1 MLAARYPALRRS
13 FISFSVTEEAS
24 HLPLEPDPAMLRGG
38 GGGEEDENFLLGTE
52 ILGDWKAEEIG
63 RRGEERRNPLPS
75 YRQQKCQRPPLVP

>member
-1 MLAARYPALRRS
+1 M
-13 FISFSVTEEAS
+13 
-24 HLPLEPDPAMLRGG
+24 PLELDPAMVGGG

-75 YRQQKCQRPPLVP
+75 YRQ